1 MTCNKRNLTGACLV
15 WISAVARNKIIMKQ
29 REVGRIWDREGAM
42 NTNQNSQILGEA
54 HKLLADF
61 LLYGVKIWKSCV

>member
-1 MTCNKRNLTGACLV
+1 
-15 WISAVARNKIIMKQ
+15 MKQ

-61 LLYGVKIWKSCV
+61 LLYGVKI